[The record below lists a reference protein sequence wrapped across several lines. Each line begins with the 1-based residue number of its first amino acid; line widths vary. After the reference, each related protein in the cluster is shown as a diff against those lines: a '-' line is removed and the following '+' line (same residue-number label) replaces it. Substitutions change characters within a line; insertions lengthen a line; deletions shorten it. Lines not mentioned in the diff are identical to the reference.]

1 MMGLDDV
8 KGVANVVNGNHLI
21 DGQKPCS
28 LVLIKYVLVHVP
40 IEGRMIR
47 SVINDGIE
55 LGLVSDAGK
64 AF

>member
-28 LVLIKYVLVHVP
+28 LVLIKYVLVHVCQATA
-40 IEGRMIR
+40 RLR
-47 SVINDGIE
+47 TKRGIFE
-55 LGLVSDAGK
+55 PPEK
-64 AF
+64 KN